1 MSTTPTFVETDI
13 ALQAGHFRI
22 RVYADA
28 PGKETVVLSTP
39 DLDTSNPVLTRIH
52 SECLTGD
59 VFHSQH
65 CDCGEQLAV
74 SLNILAK
81 QSGVL
86 IYLRQEGRGI
96 GLFEKIKSYELQR
109 QGHDTY
115 EANIMLGHAADE
127 RTYEKA
133 KQALVDLD
141 ITHIRLLTN
150 NPLKVKEMTKLGLD
164 VTERVPLI
172 IQANEQNKAYMQTKK
187 ERFGH
192 YL

>member
-1 MSTTPTFVETDI
+1 MTPTFVETDI
-13 ALQAGHFRI
+13 TLQAGPFRI

-28 PGKETVVLSTP
+28 PGKETVVLTTP
-39 DLDTSNPVLTRIH
+39 NLVTSKPVLTRIH

-59 VFHSQH
+59 AFHSKH
-65 CDCGEQLAV
+65 CDCGEQLAA
-74 SLNILAK
+74 SLDLITEH
-81 QSGVL
+81 SGVL

-133 KQALVDLD
+133 KQAFVDLG

-150 NPLKVKEMTKLGLD
+150 NPLKVEEITKQGLA

-172 IQANEQNKAYMQTKK
+172 VQANQQNKAYMKTKK